1 MQSKIYTYAM
11 RYGIYIGLLIA
22 LNTILSST
30 NNAVLSMLSWAVW
43 GVMIYLMYFFTQRFI
58 NNETED
64 HLLSFGQT
72 FRFNMLMYFFGAMVA
87 TALRIVYFKWLNPEV
102 LEEVFSQSM
111 QILDKS
117 LTGNDRAT
125 VRETL
130 NQLLKPVS
138 YSFLCLFGDFIS
150 GLFYAII
157 IAAVSKQRNNRNIN
171 TEDNNDPTE

>member
-11 RYGIYIGLLIA
+11 HYGIYIGLLIA

-43 GVMIYLMYFFTQRFI
+43 GVMIYLMYFFTQRFQAR
-58 NNETED
+58 EAD
-64 HLLSFGQT
+64 SRLLTFGQA
-72 FRFNMLMYFFGAMVA
+72 FRLNMLMYFFGAMIA

-102 LEEVFSQSM
+102 LEEVFNQSM
-111 QILDKS
+111 QVLDKS

-130 NQLLKPVS
+130 NQLLKPIS

-150 GLFYAII
+150 GLFYALI
-157 IAAVSKQRNNRNIN
+157 IAAFFRQRNNKK
-171 TEDNNDPTE
+171 TDSPTADDVTI